1 MQKAWD
7 SIRMSDRLG
16 GRCREHRRGKAEV
29 RDAVKRG
36 QDNRMC
42 GTEGETL
49 HREHRGGS
57 DRDIR

>member
-1 MQKAWD
+1 
-7 SIRMSDRLG
+7 MSDRLG